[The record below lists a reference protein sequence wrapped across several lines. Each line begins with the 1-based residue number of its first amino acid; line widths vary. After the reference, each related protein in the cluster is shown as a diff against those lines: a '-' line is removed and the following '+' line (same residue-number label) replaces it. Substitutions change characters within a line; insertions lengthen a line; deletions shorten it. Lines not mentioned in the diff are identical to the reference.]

1 MPDRPLLLCAATLVA
16 LAIALPGCRLKPR
29 ADLPQL
35 ADEGRQPIEQTGLR
49 SVFIAIHTGPLPKP
63 SREAVTIRLRWRD
76 QVIITETIGLG
87 HRWEPGTTRAVE
99 FPISPPVRMDAPGV
113 LVLEIAKPSVEN
125 ISWPVQVEALGR
137 LTDGGILA
145 LLDRT
150 PPVSIGAGAPDQS
163 SWTLLS
169 R

>member
-1 MPDRPLLLCAATLVA
+1 MPNRPLLLCAATLVA

-35 ADEGRQPIEQTGLR
+35 ADEGRQPIEQTALR
-49 SVFIAIHTGPLPKP
+49 SVFVAIHTGPLPKP
-63 SREAVTIRLRWRD
+63 SREPVTIRLRWRD

-87 HRWEPGTTRAVE
+87 QRWEAGTSRAVE
-99 FPISPPVRMDAPGV
+99 FPLSPFIRMDAPGA
-113 LVLEIAKPSVEN
+113 LVLEIAKPSVED

-137 LTDGGILA
+137 LTDGSVLA

-150 PPVSIGAGAPDQS
+150 PPITIGAGAPDQS
-163 SWTLLS
+163 TWILLS